1 MNKETIKI
9 ILIAVLFSFIGVF
22 EQSSLTIVLPKL
34 SSVLHLEHYLV
45 NIISIS
51 FLLFCVASG
60 LTLGK
65 LVSKFGMIK
74 IGKICTVLMIFTAL
88 ISTFLLDKFIILFAK
103 SIQGVCAS
111 AFFLISYLIVV
122 RYIEKEHMGFAIGFI
137 SAGAFLS
144 VILAPIIG
152 GFLSYYLP
160 PQFVFSVTVPLSV
173 ITLILLYTLKEE
185 WKEDVNI
192 DYIGTLI
199 WIISMVLFVYGIS
212 FLNRILGLICFL
224 ISFIF
229 IALFM

>member
-1 MNKETIKI
+1 M
-9 ILIAVLFSFIGVF
+9 
-22 EQSSLTIVLPKL
+22 
-34 SSVLHLEHYLV
+34 V

-51 FLLFCVASG
+51 FLLFCVASR

-122 RYIEKEHMGFAIGFI
+122 RYVEKEHMGFAIGFI
-137 SAGAFLS
+137 STGAFLS

-229 IALFM
+229 IALFVYYELKIEDPLYNFRL